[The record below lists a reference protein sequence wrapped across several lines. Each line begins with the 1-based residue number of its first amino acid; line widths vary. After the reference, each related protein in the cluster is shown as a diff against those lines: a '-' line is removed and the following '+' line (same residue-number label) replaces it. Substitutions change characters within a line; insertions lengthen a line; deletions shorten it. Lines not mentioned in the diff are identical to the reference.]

1 MYIQKEVINM
11 QGRVFLKVFGILMII
26 AGAIS
31 AILYIVVIAGAAQL
45 GLGLLTAAGVIG
57 VIAAVV
63 ELITGIIGV
72 KNSAKPENAG
82 KCLVWGIITLVLS
95 VVSNVM
101 VWIAGQTEAGSIIGT
116 ILTGFAVPVLFI
128 IGAVLN
134 KKSAAN

>member
-1 MYIQKEVINM
+1 MKKEVINM

-31 AILYIVVIAGAAQL
+31 AILYIVVIAGGASL
-45 GLGLLTAAGVIG
+45 GMGLMTAAGVIG
-57 VIAAVV
+57 VIAAIV

-82 KCLVWGIITLVLS
+82 KCLIWGIITLVLS
-95 VVSNVM
+95 VVSNIM
-101 VWIAGQTEAGSIIGT
+101 VWIAGQASAGSIIGT
-116 ILTGFAVPVLFI
+116 ILTGFAVPILFI

>member
-1 MYIQKEVINM
+1 M

-31 AILYIVVIAGAAQL
+31 AILYIVVIAGGASL
-45 GLGLLTAAGVIG
+45 GMGLMTAAGVIG
-57 VIAAVV
+57 VIAAIV

-82 KCLVWGIITLVLS
+82 KCLIWGIITLVLS
-95 VVSNVM
+95 VVSNIM
-101 VWIAGQTEAGSIIGT
+101 VWIAGQASAGSIIGT
-116 ILTGFAVPVLFI
+116 ILTGFAVPILFI